1 MLLFLICDL
10 LYLSVLLFV
19 PSNLYLSQFNL
30 SKSVFEEP
38 LKRSKKK
45 KKNEPLPSEWVSP
58 RSSQNVLVPLS
69 ARALQL
75 TEPTEI

>member
-45 KKNEPLPSEWVSP
+45 KEWTFTVWMGFPQKLPECVG
-58 RSSQNVLVPLS
+58 S
-69 ARALQL
+69 A
-75 TEPTEI
+75 